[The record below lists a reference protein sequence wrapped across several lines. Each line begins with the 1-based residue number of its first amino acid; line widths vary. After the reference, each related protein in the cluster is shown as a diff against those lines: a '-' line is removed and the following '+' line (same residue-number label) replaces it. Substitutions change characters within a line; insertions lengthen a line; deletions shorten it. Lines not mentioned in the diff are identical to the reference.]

1 MLKAYDSLGYD
12 RNRIDVDAYDEN
24 HIVRFYI
31 YVIWRDFYDSKVSML
46 KIHIIIILLI
56 K

>member
-31 YVIWRDFYDSKVSML
+31 YVIWRDFYDSKVPML
-46 KIHIIIILLI
+46 KIHIL
-56 K
+56 